1 MKKDRQEPRIENV
14 YQLEGRVPVAKA
26 IPFGLQHVLAMF
38 VANIAP
44 LIIIASVA
52 VYNGQPFSV
61 IETARLLQNCMLIA
75 GIGTMLQLY
84 PVWKIGSGLPVVMGL
99 SFTFLAA
106 CMTAASQDYGVM
118 VGAIIVG
125 GVFEGILGL
134 TAKYWRKIISPIL
147 SACVVVSIGLSILNV
162 GVSSFGSSAKYP
174 LGSWQNLLVA
184 AITLAAA
191 LIFHTTL
198 KGVAKQLYVLLGMIV
213 GYVVAVCFG
222 MVDFAG
228 MTQTIRELGVV
239 AVPQLF
245 AYTPKFQMGTILS
258 FCLVFIV
265 SAVETIGDTTATCT
279 GGLGR
284 DITDKEISGSLCVD
298 GFASAL
304 SGGVFGC
311 SPITSFSQ
319 NVGLISMTHVVNRF
333 TIMFGALAMILGGLF
348 PPIGAFFTTLP
359 DCVLGGCTVIMF
371 GSIMM
376 SGIRMMQD
384 AGLDQRNVLI
394 AATSL
399 CLGVGVTQ
407 VEGFFDNL
415 PPVFGEIF
423 AGNMVAGVFVV
434 GLILELCLAQGPQ
447 ALRDPVKIGNFFR
460 LCAADSRL
468 RRFFRVRR
476 KSILYLADMK
486 RRPAAQSNSVA
497 GDKIQKQ
504 G

>member
-1 MKKDRQEPRIENV
+1 MKKPDQEPRIENV
-14 YQLEGRVPVAKA
+14 YRLEGRVPIAKA

-52 VYNGQPFSV
+52 AYNGEPFTA
-61 IETARLLQNCMLIA
+61 IGTARLLQNCMLIA
-75 GIGTMLQLY
+75 GIGTLLQLY
-84 PVWKIGSGLPVVMGL
+84 PIWKIGSGLPVVMGV

-106 CMTAASQDYGVM
+106 CMATASQDYGIM
-118 VGAIIVG
+118 IGAIIVG
-125 GVFEGILGL
+125 GIFEGILGL
-134 TAKYWRKIISPIL
+134 TAKYWRRFISPIL

-162 GVSSFGSSAKYP
+162 GVSSFGSSSAYP

-184 AITLAAA
+184 TITLVSA
-191 LIFHTTL
+191 LVFHTTL

-213 GYVVAVCFG
+213 GYVVSIFFG
-222 MVDFAG
+222 MVDFAAMG
-228 MTQTIRELGVV
+228 DTVSELGIV
-239 AVPQLF
+239 AIPQLCAF
-245 AYTPKFQMGTILS
+245 KPQFQLGAILS

-265 SAVETIGDTTATCT
+265 SAVETIGDTTACCT
-279 GGLGR
+279 GGVGR
-284 DITDKEISGSLCVD
+284 DITAEEVSGSLCVD

-376 SGIRMMQD
+376 SGVRMMHD
-384 AGLDQRNVLI
+384 AGMTPRNTLI
-394 AATSL
+394 AATSI

-407 VEGFFDNL
+407 VDGFFNNL
-415 PPVFGEIF
+415 PAFIGDVF

-434 GLILELCLAQGPQ
+434 GLLMDLFLP
-447 ALRDPVKIGNFFR
+447 RDPK
-460 LCAADSRL
+460 CYDS
-468 RRFFRVRR
+468 
-476 KSILYLADMK
+476 M
-486 RRPAAQSNSVA
+486 
-497 GDKIQKQ
+497 
-504 G
+504 

>member
-1 MKKDRQEPRIENV
+1 MSATAGSSDSANVQKERSYEKTAQEARIENI
-14 YQLEGRVPVAKA
+14 YRLEGRVPVAKA

-44 LIIIASVA
+44 LIIISSVA
-52 VYNGQPFSV
+52 VYNGQPFTAV
-61 IETARLLQNCMLIA
+61 ETARLLQNCMLIA
-75 GIGTMLQLY
+75 GIGTLLQLY
-84 PVWKIGSGLPVVMGL
+84 PVWKIGSGLPVVMGI

-106 CMTAASQDYGVM
+106 CLATASQDYGIM

-125 GVFEGILGL
+125 GCFEGILGL
-134 TAKYWRKIISPIL
+134 TAKYWRRLISPIV

-162 GVSSFGSSAKYP
+162 GVSSFGSSSAYP

-184 AITLAAA
+184 TITLAAA
-191 LIFHTTL
+191 LVFHTTL
-198 KGVAKQLYVLLGMIV
+198 KGVAKQLYVLLGMMV
-213 GYVVAVCFG
+213 GYVVSIFFG

-228 MTQTIRELGVV
+228 MGSTIRELGIV

-245 AYTPKFQMGTILS
+245 AFKPQFQLGAILS

-265 SAVETIGDTTATCT
+265 SAVETIGDTTACCT

-284 DITDKEISGSLCVD
+284 DITVEEISGSLCVD

-376 SGIRMMQD
+376 SGIRMMYD
-384 AGLDQRNVLI
+384 AGMTPRNTLI
-394 AATSL
+394 AATSI
-399 CLGVGVTQ
+399 CIGVGVTQ
-407 VEGFFDNL
+407 VEGFFDQM
-415 PPVFGEIF
+415 PAFIGDIF

-434 GLILELCLAQGPQ
+434 GLILDICLP
-447 ALRDPVKIGNFFR
+447 RDP
-460 LCAADSRL
+460 SRYE
-468 RRFFRVRR
+468 
-476 KSILYLADMK
+476 SM
-486 RRPAAQSNSVA
+486 
-497 GDKIQKQ
+497 
-504 G
+504 

>member
-1 MKKDRQEPRIENV
+1 
-14 YQLEGRVPVAKA
+14 
-26 IPFGLQHVLAMF
+26 
-38 VANIAP
+38 
-44 LIIIASVA
+44 
-52 VYNGQPFSV
+52 
-61 IETARLLQNCMLIA
+61 
-75 GIGTMLQLY
+75 
-84 PVWKIGSGLPVVMGL
+84 MGL

-228 MTQTIRELGVV
+228 MNQTIRELGVV

-434 GLILELCLAQGPQ
+434 GLILELCLPK
-447 ALRDPVKIGNFFR
+447 DP
-460 LCAADSRL
+460 
-468 RRFFRVRR
+468 
-476 KSILYLADMK
+476 K
-486 RRPAAQSNSVA
+486 RYETR
-497 GDKIQKQ
+497 
-504 G
+504 

>member
-1 MKKDRQEPRIENV
+1 MPLI
-14 YQLEGRVPVAKA
+14 YS
-26 IPFGLQHVLAMF
+26 I
-38 VANIAP
+38 IAP
-44 LIIIASVA
+44 LIISSVA
-52 VYNGQPFSV
+52 VYQGEAFTA

-75 GIGTMLQLY
+75 GIGTLLQLY
-84 PVWKIGSGLPVVMGL
+84 PIWKIGSGLPVVMVI

-106 CMTAASQDYGVM
+106 CLATASQDYGIM

-125 GVFEGILGL
+125 GCFEGVLGL
-134 TAKYWRKIISPIL
+134 TAKYWRKIISPIV

-162 GVSSFGSSAKYP
+162 GVSSFGSSSAYP

-184 AITLAAA
+184 TITLAAA

-198 KGVAKQLYVLLGMIV
+198 KGVAKQLYVLFGMVV
-213 GYVVAVCFG
+213 GYAVSICFG
-222 MVDFAG
+222 MGD
-228 MTQTIRELGVV
+228 TIRELGVI

-245 AYTPKFQMGTILS
+245 AFKPQFQPGAILS

-265 SAVETIGDTTATCT
+265 SAVETIGDTTACCK
-279 GGLGR
+279 GSLGR
-284 DITDKEISGSLCVD
+284 DIMVDEISGSLCVD
-298 GFASAL
+298 GFAAAL

-376 SGIRMMQD
+376 SGVRMMHD
-384 AGLDQRNVLI
+384 AGMDQRNTLI
-394 AATSL
+394 AATSI

-407 VEGFFDNL
+407 ADGFFNEL
-415 PPVFGEIF
+415 PSFIGDIF

-434 GLILELCLAQGPQ
+434 GLILDLCLP
-447 ALRDPVKIGNFFR
+447 RDP
-460 LCAADSRL
+460 SHYT
-468 RRFFRVRR
+468 
-476 KSILYLADMK
+476 SM
-486 RRPAAQSNSVA
+486 
-497 GDKIQKQ
+497 
-504 G
+504 

>member
-1 MKKDRQEPRIENV
+1 MKNSLAQQEARVENI
-14 YQLEGRVPVAKA
+14 YRLDGRVPIGKA

-38 VANIAP
+38 VANVTP

-52 VYNGQPFSV
+52 VYNGQPFSG
-61 IETARLLQNCMLIA
+61 IETARLLQNCMIIA

-84 PVWKIGSGLPVVMGL
+84 PIWKIGSGLPVVMGV

-106 CMTAASQDYGVM
+106 AMSAASQDYGIM
-118 VGAIIVG
+118 VGAIMVG
-125 GVFEGILGL
+125 GCFEGILGL
-134 TAKYWRKIISPIL
+134 TAQYWRKIITPIL
-147 SACVVVSIGLSILNV
+147 SACVVVAIGLSILSV
-162 GVSSFGSSAKYP
+162 GVSSFGSSSAYP

-184 AITLAAA
+184 VITLAAA
-191 LIFHTTL
+191 LIFHTTM
-198 KGVAKQLYVLLGMIV
+198 KGVAKQLYVLMGMIV
-213 GYVVAVCFG
+213 GYIVSIFFG
-222 MVDFAG
+222 MVDFSA
-228 MTQTIRELGVV
+228 MANTIKELGVI

-245 AYTPKFQMGTILS
+245 AFKPQFKIGTILS

-284 DITDKEISGSLCVD
+284 DITPKEVSGSLCVD
-298 GFASAL
+298 GFASAI

-319 NVGLISMTHVVNRF
+319 NVGLISMTHVVNRYC
-333 TIMFGALAMILGGLF
+333 IMFGALAMILGGLL

-376 SGIRMMQD
+376 SGIKMMHD
-384 AGLDQRNVLI
+384 AGMNNRNTLI

-407 VEGFFDNL
+407 VDGFFDNL
-415 PPVFGEIF
+415 PSVFGDIF

-434 GLILELCLAQGPQ
+434 GLILELCLPK
-447 ALRDPVKIGNFFR
+447 DP
-460 LCAADSRL
+460 
-468 RRFFRVRR
+468 
-476 KSILYLADMK
+476 K
-486 RRPAAQSNSVA
+486 RYEV
-497 GDKIQKQ
+497 
-504 G
+504 